1 MSTDIRQRPEGAL
14 FRTYL
19 SAAGVGPDAI
29 QKPLIGVATAATQV
43 FSEKPDAKELGNA
56 TATNIAAAPA
66 ANIARRLKMTDSP
79 ASRVVHVPCA
89 ALTHG

>member
-14 FRTYL
+14 LRTYL
-19 SAAGVGPDAI
+19 TAAGVGPDAI

-56 TATNIAAAPA
+56 GREPLRPTSKKTCGCIPTWMN
-66 ANIARRLKMTDSP
+66 
-79 ASRVVHVPCA
+79 
-89 ALTHG
+89 